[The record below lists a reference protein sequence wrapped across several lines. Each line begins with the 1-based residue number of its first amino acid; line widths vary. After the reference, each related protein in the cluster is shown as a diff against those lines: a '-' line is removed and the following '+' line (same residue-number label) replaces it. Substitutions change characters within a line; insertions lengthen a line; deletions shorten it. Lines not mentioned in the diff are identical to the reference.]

1 MIPMEAERDET
12 FASPDA
18 DSEMVVGMTMKGAKR
33 APAPPKPRAIETS
46 DGAKRAPVPPPR
58 ASRSDVTA
66 ETSAREERASSGS
79 SDATPPAKSDS
90 TDGE

>member
-1 MIPMEAERDET
+1 MIPMEAEHDET

-18 DSEMVVGMTMKGAKR
+18 DSGFVDGMKGARR
-33 APAPPKPRAIETS
+33 APAPPKPPAIETS

-58 ASRSDVTA
+58 ASSSDVTA
-66 ETSAREERASSGS
+66 ETSAREERTSSGS
-79 SDATPPAKSDS
+79 SDATPPAKPDS